1 MKNPTIK
8 RCVIYTRVATSEQRP
23 DGTSLDAQRES
34 LTRWAAAAGVP
45 VVACVEEVAS
55 GAAGARR
62 VELERLL
69 GAVCPG
75 DVVAVSQ
82 LDRLTRD
89 PRAATRTVRR
99 ILRVGAR
106 CVSVAEGEFDGSPA
120 AEHRLSMLASVAGK
134 G

>member
-1 MKNPTIK
+1 MKNATNK
-8 RCVIYTRVATSEQRP
+8 RCFIYTRVATTEQRP

-45 VVACVEEVAS
+45 VVACFEEVAG

-62 VELERLL
+62 IEQERLL
-69 GAVCPG
+69 DAVRPG
-75 DVVAVSQ
+75 DVVAVSR

-89 PRAATRTVRR
+89 PRTAVRTVRR
-99 ILRVGAR
+99 ILRTGAR

-120 AEHRLSMLASVAGK
+120 AELKLSILASAAGK